1 MTTGTEPDK
10 RGTDGRFLPGARFW
24 EARSSAGRSPKF
36 EDAETLRACCVE
48 YFDWVDDN
56 PLEEEKLFSYEGKI
70 VRGNTAK
77 MQAMTLVGL
86 CLFLNISRQNWYEYK
101 ARPNYS
107 DICEWV
113 ESVIYT
119 QKFTGA
125 AAGLMNPAIIARD
138 LGLADRQ
145 EHSGPNGAPI
155 KTEDCTPLETARRMA
170 FIFATAMQEQ
180 KP

>member
-1 MTTGTEPDK
+1 MTDEASK
-10 RGTDGRFLPGARFW
+10 RGPDGRFLPGARFW

-36 EDAETLRACCVE
+36 EDAGALKACCIE
-48 YFDWVDDN
+48 YFEWVDQN
-56 PLEEEKLFSYEGKI
+56 PLGEEKLFSYEGTI
-70 VRGNTAK
+70 VRGDSSK

-101 ARPNYS
+101 ARPSYS

-125 AAGLMNPAIIARD
+125 AAGLMNPSIIARD
-138 LGLADRQ
+138 LGLADKQ
-145 EHSGPNGAPI
+145 EHTGPNGGPI

-170 FIFATAMQEQ
+170 FVLASALQE
-180 KP
+180 KPE